1 MHKKK
6 SRTNLYRSLKMN
18 TFMQYCE
25 SRTSD
30 LMEVFSDVENVVCD
44 FNRVTTANP
53 SDDVVLNGLRE
64 VINGINNNTMNRY
77 FDPKT

>member
-1 MHKKK
+1 
-6 SRTNLYRSLKMN
+6 
-18 TFMQYCE
+18 
-25 SRTSD
+25 
-30 LMEVFSDVENVVCD
+30 MEVFSDVQNVVCD

-77 FDPKT
+77 CDPKT